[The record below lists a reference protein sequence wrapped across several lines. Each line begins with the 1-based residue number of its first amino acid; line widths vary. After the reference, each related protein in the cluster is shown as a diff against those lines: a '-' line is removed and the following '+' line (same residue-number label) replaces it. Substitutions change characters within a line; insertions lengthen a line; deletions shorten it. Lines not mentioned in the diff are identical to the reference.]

1 MEVILMKLHQVKS
14 PKKIKEE
21 MNKYFKNIKIEK
33 ETVNIESGLNRY
45 LYSDIK
51 GKVDIPDFDK
61 STVDGYAVKASD
73 VYGASESIPAFL
85 TYIGEVEMGKDTDIA
100 IDYDHC
106 AYVPTGGK
114 LPKGCNAMVMI
125 EHTEKIDEETIAVYK
140 PLGEGENIIKIGE
153 DMRKDEVLLEKG
165 RKIKSYDLGV
175 LSAQGIWEVDVYKKP
190 SVSIISTGD
199 ELVPPYKDI
208 REGQIRDINTY
219 TILGAVEEFGGEIIN
234 TSIVKD
240 NYESLKEAVEK
251 YGEISDIV
259 IISGGSSVGVKDNTA
274 KVLDSL
280 GEPGVFVEGAAI
292 KPGKPTIIS
301 YRNHTAFIGLP
312 GHPLSSAIVF
322 SVFGKELFSIL
333 LNKTKTK
340 EVVVEA
346 RCEQNI
352 HSTPGR
358 ETYQAVN
365 IEERDGKTYFRP
377 ILGKSA
383 SISTIVKADGM
394 LKIEIDEE
402 GISKGEKRKIILI

>member
-1 MEVILMKLHQVKS
+1 MKLHHVKS
-14 PKKIKEE
+14 PKEIKEN
-21 MNKYFKNIKIEK
+21 MNKYFKNIKLEK
-33 ETVNIESGLNRY
+33 ETVNIESALNRY

-85 TYIGEVEMGKDTDIA
+85 TYIGEVEMGKDTDIVL
-100 IDYDHC
+100 DYDQC
-106 AYVPTGGK
+106 VYVPTGGK
-114 LPKGCNAMVMI
+114 LPLGCNAMVMI
-125 EHTEKIDEETIAVYK
+125 EHTEKIDEETIGVYK

-153 DMRKDEVLLEKG
+153 DMRKDEILLRKG

-175 LSAQGIWEVDVYKKP
+175 LSAQGIWDIDVYKKP
-190 SVSIISTGD
+190 AVTIISTGD

-208 REGQIRDINTY
+208 KEGQIRDINTY
-219 TILGAVEEFGGEIIN
+219 TIMGAVEEFGGEVTN

-240 NYESLKEAVEK
+240 NYESLKEAVTK

-259 IISGGSSVGVKDNTA
+259 IISGGSSVGAKDNTA

-301 YRNHTAFIGLP
+301 FSNDTAFIGLP

-322 SVFGKELFSIL
+322 TVFGKELFNIL
-333 LNKTKTK
+333 LNKNKIN
-340 EVVVEA
+340 EVVLEA
-346 RCEQNI
+346 YCEQNI

-358 ETYQAVN
+358 ETYQSVK
-365 IEERDGKTYFRP
+365 IEERDGKKYFRP

-383 SISTIVKADGM
+383 SISTIVKADGL
-394 LKIEIDEE
+394 LKIEIEEE
-402 GISKGEKRKIILI
+402 GISKGDKREIILI

>member
-1 MEVILMKLHQVKS
+1 MKLHQVKN
-14 PKKIKEE
+14 PKEIKEE
-21 MNKYFKNIKIEK
+21 MNKFFKNIKIEQ
-33 ETVNIESGLNRY
+33 ETVNIESALNRY
-45 LYSDIK
+45 LFSNIK
-51 GKVDIPDFDK
+51 GLVDIPDFNK

-85 TYIGEVEMGKDTDIA
+85 TYIGEVEMGEDTDLVL
-100 IDYDHC
+100 DYDQC
-106 AYVPTGGK
+106 VYVPTGGK

-125 EHTEKIDEETIAVYK
+125 EHTEKIDEEIIAVYK

-153 DMRKDEVLLEKG
+153 DMKKDEILLEKG

-175 LSAQGIWEVDVYKKP
+175 LSAQGIWEIEVYKKP
-190 SVSIISTGD
+190 SVTIISTGD
-199 ELVPPYKDI
+199 ELVPPYEEIK
-208 REGQIRDINTY
+208 EGQIRDINTY
-219 TILGAVEEFGGEIIN
+219 TIMGAVEELGGEVTN

-251 YGEISDIV
+251 YGEISDVV
-259 IISGGSSVGVKDNTA
+259 IISGGSSVGAKDNTA

-301 YRNHTAFIGLP
+301 YSNDTAFIGLP

-322 SVFGKELFSIL
+322 SVFGKELFNIL
-333 LNKTKTK
+333 LNKNKTN
-340 EVVVEA
+340 EIVVEA
-346 RCEQNI
+346 YCEQNI

-365 IEERDGKTYFRP
+365 IEERDGKNYFRP

-383 SISTIVKADGM
+383 SISTIVKADGILKM
-394 LKIEIDEE
+394 KIEEE

>member
-1 MEVILMKLHQVKS
+1 MKLHQVKS
-14 PKKIKEE
+14 PNDIKDE
-21 MNKYFKNIKIEK
+21 MNKYFKNIKLEN
-33 ETVNIESGLNRY
+33 ERVNIESALNRY
-45 LYSDIK
+45 LAVNVK
-51 GKVDIPDFDK
+51 GIVDIPDFDK

-85 TYIGEVEMGKDTDIA
+85 TYIGEVEMGKDTELIL
-100 IDYDHC
+100 DYDQC
-106 AYVPTGGK
+106 VYVPTGGK
-114 LPKGCNAMVMI
+114 LPEGCTAMVMI

-153 DMRKDEVLLEKG
+153 DMRKDEILLEKG

-175 LSAQGIWEVDVYKKP
+175 LSAQGIWEIDVYKKP
-190 SVSIISTGD
+190 NVSIISTGD
-199 ELVPPYKDI
+199 ELVPPYEDI
-208 REGQIRDINTY
+208 KEGQIRDINTY
-219 TILGAVEEFGGEIIN
+219 TIMGAIKELGGKVIN

-240 NYESLKEAVEK
+240 NYQSLKEAVEK

-274 KVLDSL
+274 KVLDNL

-301 YRNHTAFIGLP
+301 YSDYTAFIGLP
-312 GHPLSSAIVF
+312 GHPLSSVIVF
-322 SVFGKELFSIL
+322 SVFGKELFNIL
-333 LNKTKTK
+333 LNKNHRD

-346 RCEQNI
+346 YCDQNI

-358 ETYQAVN
+358 ETYQAVK
-365 IEERDGKTYFRP
+365 IEKRDGKNYFRP

-383 SISTIVKADGM
+383 SISTIVKADGL
-394 LKIEIDEE
+394 LKMEIEEE
-402 GISKGEKRKIILI
+402 GISKGDKRKIILI

>member
-1 MEVILMKLHQVKS
+1 MKLHQVKS
-14 PKKIKEE
+14 PKEIKEE
-21 MNKYFKNIKIEK
+21 MNKYFKKIRIEK
-33 ETVNIESGLNRY
+33 ETVNIESASNRY
-45 LYSDIK
+45 LYNNIK

-61 STVDGYAVKASD
+61 STVDGYALKASD

-85 TYIGEVEMGKDTDIA
+85 TYIGEVEMGKDTDLVL
-100 IDYDHC
+100 DYDQC
-106 AYVPTGGK
+106 VYVPTGGK
-114 LPKGCNAMVMI
+114 LPEGCNAMVMI

-153 DMRKDEVLLEKG
+153 DMKKDEILLEKG

-175 LSAQGIWEVDVYKKP
+175 LSAQGIWEIEVYKKP
-190 SVSIISTGD
+190 SVTIISTGD
-199 ELVPPYKDI
+199 ELVPPFEEIK
-208 REGQIRDINTY
+208 EGQIRDINTY
-219 TILGAVEEFGGEIIN
+219 TIMGAVEEFGGEVIN

-240 NYESLKEAVEK
+240 NYNSLKEAVEK
-251 YGEISDIV
+251 YGEISDVV
-259 IISGGSSVGVKDNTA
+259 IISGGSSVGTKDNTA

-301 YRNHTAFIGLP
+301 YSNDTAFIGLP

-322 SVFGKELFSIL
+322 SVFGKELFNIL
-333 LNKTKTK
+333 LNKNKTN
-340 EVVVEA
+340 ETAVEA
-346 RCEQNI
+346 YCEQNI

-358 ETYQAVN
+358 ETYQAVS
-365 IEERDGKTYFRP
+365 IEERDGNSYFRP

-383 SISTIVKADGM
+383 SISTIVKADGI
-394 LKIEIDEE
+394 LKMEIEEE